1 MEPNYCLPII
11 NTSPDGVLATIDAG
25 MQDYRYFEVWLDYI
39 EAVDEAF
46 VKRLVDKL
54 GDRLVVL
61 FRRQNLEPPVMDTD
75 KRLALLD
82 VLSGTPALVDLDVPT
97 QQAELDHVKESEL
110 PMNLIASY
118 HDYGQTPDTLQ
129 LREIV
134 DTMDAYRPA
143 VYKLSTLCRS
153 EDDAVRLLGMLLELK
168 AKGVRY
174 IVSGMGGY
182 GVVTRVFGTLW
193 GNEMVFAPRSKDERS
208 AEGQLTRQQLESIF
222 KELDI

>member
-11 NTSPDGVLATIDAG
+11 TADQDEVLEAINTG
-25 MQDYRYFEVWLDYI
+25 MEDYRYFEVWLDYV
-39 EAVDEAF
+39 ETADETF
-46 VKRLVDKL
+46 VNGLVDKL
-54 GDRLVVL
+54 GDRLIVL
-61 FRRQNLEPPVMDTD
+61 FRRQNLEAPRMDID

-82 VLSGTPALVDLDVPT
+82 LLGGTPALVDLDVPT

-110 PMNLIASY
+110 QINLVASY
-118 HDYGQTPDTLQ
+118 HDYEQTPDTLQ
-129 LREIV
+129 LRGII

-153 EDDAVRLLGMLLELK
+153 EDDAIRLLGMLSELK

-174 IVSGMGGY
+174 VVSGMGGY

-222 KELDI
+222 KELDG